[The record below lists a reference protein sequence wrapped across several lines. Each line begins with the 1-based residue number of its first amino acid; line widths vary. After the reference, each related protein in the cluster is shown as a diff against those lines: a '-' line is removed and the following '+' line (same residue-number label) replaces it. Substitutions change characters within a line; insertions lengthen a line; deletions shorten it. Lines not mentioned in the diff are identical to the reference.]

1 MSAPRWKGRPGLNAV
16 EIHTKTPTIY
26 NFSMGI
32 QQDIGYGTI
41 LEVSYVG
48 SLARHLGERRN
59 INAVP
64 DGARFVE
71 LNPQNRNPFGT
82 GSPGR

>member
-1 MSAPRWKGRPGLNAV
+1 VL
-16 EIHTKTPTIY
+16 TLTPTIY

-32 QQDIGYGTI
+32 QQEIGFKTI

-64 DGARFVE
+64 DGARFDRAIE
-71 LNPQNRNPFGT
+71 IRSAHQARRLLARW
-82 GSPGR
+82 R